1 MTDREVAVTAA
12 TEPRTDSGTTDS
24 GKWWALAVVCIATF
38 MLLVDVTIVI
48 VALPEIQ
55 HGLGSSFADAQWVL
69 DAYALTLAALLLTSG
84 SLADLFGR
92 RRVFLL
98 GMLIFTTASLACGL
112 AQSPL
117 MLTLCRA
124 VQGVGGSMLF
134 ATSLAILAQ
143 NFHGKERGTAFGIW
157 GAVTGVASGLGPIL
171 GGLLTTGIDWRA
183 IFLVNVPVGVVAIIV
198 TVRKVAESRLP
209 HAQRPDWLGFVV
221 FTAGL
226 TSLVYGLIRAGETAW
241 GDTGVIICLILAG
254 AFLVGFL
261 VVEARVAHPM
271 FDLSLLRVPTFN
283 GGLICAFCMNGSL
296 FALFVY
302 IVLYLQND
310 LGYSALGA
318 GLRMLL
324 TSGMS
329 LFFSFIAGRLST
341 HVPVRW
347 LIGPGL
353 VCVGVGLL
361 LMTGIEATSSWTH
374 LTAGLLIAG
383 VGVGLVNPPLASTA
397 VGVVRPE
404 RSGMAAGIN
413 TTFRQIG
420 LAVGIA
426 VYGSIFTSALARG
439 LRDALAPTPA
449 LAHAAPHITSQI
461 KQGNVHQAFA
471 SLPSNQRGQLADAI
485 HSSFASALN
494 DLLLVGGILALV
506 GAVAAATLIRSRD
519 FVASHAEADGEEM
532 PVAEPAPASGA
543 TRA

>member
-1 MTDREVAVTAA
+1 MTGL
-12 TEPRTDSGTTDS
+12 EPPLTDSR
-24 GKWWALAVVCIATF
+24 KWWALAVVCTATF

-48 VALPEIQ
+48 VALPEVQ
-55 HGLGSSFADAQWVL
+55 KGLGSSFSDAQWVL
-69 DAYALTLAALLLTSG
+69 DAYALSLAAVLLTSG

-98 GMLIFTTASLACGL
+98 GLVVFTTGSLACGL
-112 AQSPL
+112 SQSPL

-124 VQGVGGSMLF
+124 AQGVGGSMLF
-134 ATSLAILAQ
+134 ATSLALLAQ
-143 NFHGKERGTAFGIW
+143 NFHGKERGMAFGVW

-171 GGLLTTGIDWRA
+171 GGLLTTGISWRA
-183 IFLVNVPVGVVAIIV
+183 IFLVNVPVGVAAVALTLWKV
-198 TVRKVAESRLP
+198 TESRLP
-209 HAQRPDWLGFVV
+209 HAHRPDWPGFVV

-226 TSLVYGLIRAGETAW
+226 TSLVYGLIRAGRIGW
-241 GDTGVIICLILAG
+241 GDTGVIICLVLA
-254 AFLVGFL
+254 AVFLLGFL
-261 VVEARVAHPM
+261 AVEERVAHPM

-283 GGLICAFCMNGSL
+283 GGLISAFCMNGSL
-296 FALFVY
+296 FAMFVY

-324 TSGMS
+324 TSMVS
-329 LFFSFIAGRLST
+329 LVFSFVAGRLSA

-353 VCVGVGLL
+353 VFVGVGIL
-361 LMTGIEATSSWTH
+361 LMTGIQATSDWTH
-374 LTAGLLIAG
+374 LAAGLVVAG

-397 VGVVRPE
+397 VGVVEPQ

-426 VYGSIFTSALARG
+426 VYGSIFTSSLGRG
-439 LRDALAPTPA
+439 LRSALAPTPA
-449 LAHAAPHITSQI
+449 MAHASAHITSLI
-461 KQGNVHQAFA
+461 KQGRVNEAFA
-471 SLPSNQRGQLADAI
+471 GLSSAQRGQLVGAI
-485 HSSFASALN
+485 HSSFAGALN
-494 DLLLVGGILALV
+494 DVLWVGGILALV

-519 FVASHAEADGEEM
+519 FVASHPEAREEGA
-532 PVAEPAPASGA
+532 VPAAAGA
-543 TRA
+543 AG